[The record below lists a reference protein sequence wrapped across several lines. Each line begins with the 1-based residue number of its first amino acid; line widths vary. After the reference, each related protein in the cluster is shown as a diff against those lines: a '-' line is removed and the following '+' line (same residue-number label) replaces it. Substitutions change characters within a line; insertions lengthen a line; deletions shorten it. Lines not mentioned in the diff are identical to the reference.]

1 MDSVDANANFI
12 AELTPTPRN
21 SASSGFP
28 GVQVDTESQS
38 SGKS

>member
-28 GVQVDTESQS
+28 GIQVDTESQS